1 MNEYDLFD
9 AMGGIDD
16 DLLLRSESRPVRKIP
31 IRRALIAAAAVMLLA
46 VTAIA
51 TPAIRE
57 WFFRSNLTQVSDANV
72 VGFPVFG
79 RDEDGNPSEY
89 NAFGYKEAEGR
100 VDLDLDG
107 IGETPDI
114 IHELRV
120 PTYFESG
127 GWEYSPYI
135 LYPDHALTWYIGT
148 WQRWTQQNGER
159 IGQYIFYHQKIIYP
173 EAGEYP
179 AGYGQFFIDLGN
191 DAPVERTTLN
201 IDGQEFLV
209 YRVGE
214 SELKDLVTFTAHT
227 DVVWSDGE
235 YAYHISTGGMDLDMI
250 ADIIRSIAP
259 AEDKDEL
266 IRPAVFDTI
275 KTYYT
280 LSNVPEKLT
289 RTEAN
294 DHGYYTWQYW
304 NHGIQSIELWQQR
317 IQHEKCDVDNRD
329 LDLTLSDLLAD
340 NPESWIEHVEIDG
353 MDVSLLWFQDGDVY
367 AYWTQYDCDF
377 TLCISGYPDINL
389 DDIQAA
395 ITSLVPV
402 ADFGSLMTD

>member
-16 DLLLRSESRPVRKIP
+16 DLLLRSERSAVRKLP

-57 WFFRSNLTQVSDANV
+57 WFIRSNLTQVSDANV
-72 VGFPVFG
+72 IGFPIFG
-79 RDEDGNPSEY
+79 RDEDGNPY
-89 NAFGYKEAEGR
+89 KYDAFGYQVAEGR

-107 IGETPDI
+107 IGETPDS

-127 GWEYSPYI
+127 GWEYTPYV
-135 LYPDHALTWYIGT
+135 LYPDQTLSWYIGT
-148 WQRWTQQNGER
+148 WQRWTQQNGQR

-235 YAYHISTGGMDLDMI
+235 YAYHISTGGMDLEMI

-259 AEDKDEL
+259 AADKDEL

-317 IQHEKCDVDNRD
+317 IQHEECDVDNRD

-340 NPESWIEHVEIDG
+340 NPESWIEDVKIDG
-353 MDVSLLWFQDGDVY
+353 MDVTLLWFQDGDVY

-395 ITSLVPV
+395 ITSLVPE

>member
-9 AMGGIDD
+9 AMNGIDD

-31 IRRALIAAAAVMLLA
+31 IRRTLIAAAAVMLLA

-57 WFFRSNLTQVSDANV
+57 WFIRSNLTQVSDANV
-72 VGFPVFG
+72 IGFPVFG
-79 RDEDGNPSEY
+79 RDKDGNPY
-89 NAFGYKEAEGR
+89 KYDAFGYQVAEGR

-107 IGETPDI
+107 IGETPDS

-127 GWEYSPYI
+127 GWEYTPYV
-135 LYPDHALTWYIGT
+135 LYPDQALTWYIGT

-235 YAYHISTGGMDLDMI
+235 YAYHISTGGMDLEMI

-259 AEDKDEL
+259 AADKDEL
-266 IRPAVFDTI
+266 IRPAVFDTV

-317 IQHEKCDVDNRD
+317 IQHEECDVDNRD

-367 AYWTQYDCDF
+367 AYWTQCDCDF

-389 DDIQAA
+389 DDIQEA

-402 ADFGSLMTD
+402 EDFGSLMTN